1 MNQVN
6 QLQSK
11 TISYIRFPLIILI
24 VYIHNQGMGTPL
36 SEVSI
41 SWANF
46 SGIDAYNLLR
56 LVINGVIAR
65 AAVPAFFI
73 LSGYLFFFGKTS
85 FSRETWLTALKKR
98 FWTLFVPFV
107 LWNIIAACFARIANT
122 SINLDVVSIFL
133 NNGNLSGWTDIFGK
147 QHNFYFP
154 LNVPLWYIR
163 DLIILSIISPL
174 IFCSIKYVPKV
185 FGVFLCFLAVTAYNF
200 DLVGINY
207 NSLIFFGIGAYF
219 GIYQINILSFGQ
231 RYKLPFLISTIVL
244 GVFFVYFRSLRSS
257 LYWINNPFFISFP
270 FIISFFFSLLV
281 LIATSLEQGRIRLHP
296 LLVKSVFFVFA
307 LHNMPYFMAFSLPW
321 LKFLPSSTLVFVG
334 TYLLTP
340 IIKISLCLLLYIILD
355 KLSPKINGL
364 LSGNRSK

>member
-1 MNQVN
+1 MNN
-6 QLQSK
+6 IGELQSK
-11 TISYIRFPLIILI
+11 TISFIRFPLIVLI

-36 SEVSI
+36 GEVSI

-46 SGIDAYNLLR
+46 SDIDAYNLLR
-56 LVINGVIAR
+56 LVITEVIAR
-65 AAVPAFFI
+65 VAVPAFFI

-107 LWNIIAACFARIANT
+107 LWNIIAACLARIANT
-122 SINLDVVSIFL
+122 SINLNVVSIFL
-133 NNGNLSGWTDIFGK
+133 NNCNPSEWTDFFGK

-163 DLIILSIISPL
+163 DLIILCIVSPL

-185 FGVFLCFLAVTAYNF
+185 FGVFLFFLAVTGYNF

-244 GVFFVYFRSLRSS
+244 GVLFVYLRSVRGT
-257 LYWINNPFFISFP
+257 LFWINYPFFIC
-270 FIISFFFSLLV
+270 FFFSLLV
-281 LIATSLEQGRIRLHP
+281 LIATSLERGSIRLHP

-307 LHNMPYFMAFSLPW
+307 LHNMPYFMALPLPW
-321 LKFLPSSTLVFVG
+321 LKFFPSSTLVFAG
-334 TYLLTP
+334 AYLLTP

-355 KLSPKINGL
+355 KVSPKINGL

>member
-6 QLQSK
+6 ELQSK
-11 TISYIRFPLIILI
+11 TISYIRFPLIVLI

-41 SWANF
+41 SWGNF
-46 SGIDAYNLLR
+46 GDIDAYNLLR
-56 LVINGVIAR
+56 LVITEVIAR
-65 AAVPAFFI
+65 TAVPAFFI

-107 LWNIIAACFARIANT
+107 LWNIIAACFACVANT
-122 SINLDVVSIFL
+122 SINLDVISIFL
-133 NNGNLSGWTDIFGK
+133 NNGNPSGWTDIFGK

-163 DLIILSIISPL
+163 DLIILCIISPL

-185 FGVFLCFLAVTAYNF
+185 FGVFLFFLAVTGYNF
-200 DLVGINY
+200 DFAGINY
-207 NSLIFFGIGAYF
+207 NSLVFFCIGAYF

-244 GVFFVYFRSLRSS
+244 GVLFVYLRSVRGT
-257 LYWINNPFFISFP
+257 LFWINYPFFIC
-270 FIISFFFSLLV
+270 FFFSLLV
-281 LIATSLEQGRIRLHP
+281 LIATNLGRGSIRLHP

-307 LHNMPYFMAFSLPW
+307 LHNMPYFMAFPLPW
-321 LKFLPSSTLVFVG
+321 LKLFPNSTLVFVG
-334 TYLLTP
+334 AYLLTP
-340 IIKISLCLLLYIILD
+340 IIKISLCLLLYILLD

>member
-1 MNQVN
+1 MNN
-6 QLQSK
+6 IGELQSK
-11 TISYIRFPLIILI
+11 TISFIRFPLIVLI

-36 SEVSI
+36 GEVSI

-56 LVINGVIAR
+56 LVITEVIAR

-107 LWNIIAACFARIANT
+107 LWNIIAACLARIANT
-122 SINLDVVSIFL
+122 SINLNVVSIFL
-133 NNGNLSGWTDIFGK
+133 NNCNPSGWTDFFGK

-163 DLIILSIISPL
+163 DLIILCIVSPL

-185 FGVFLCFLAVTAYNF
+185 FGVFLFFLAVTGYNF
-200 DLVGINY
+200 DFAGINY
-207 NSLIFFGIGAYF
+207 NSLVFFGIGAYF

-244 GVFFVYFRSLRSS
+244 GVLFVYLRSVRGT
-257 LYWINNPFFISFP
+257 LFWINYPFFIC
-270 FIISFFFSLLV
+270 FFFSLLV
-281 LIATSLEQGRIRLHP
+281 LIATNLGRGSIRLHP

-307 LHNMPYFMAFSLPW
+307 LHNMPYFMALPLPW
-321 LKFLPSSTLVFVG
+321 LKIFPSSTLVFVCA
-334 TYLLTP
+334 YLLTP

-355 KLSPKINGL
+355 KVSPKINGL

>member
-6 QLQSK
+6 ELQSK
-11 TISYIRFPLIILI
+11 TISYIRFPLIVLI

-41 SWANF
+41 SWGNF
-46 SGIDAYNLLR
+46 GDIDAYNLLR
-56 LVINGVIAR
+56 LVITEVIAR
-65 AAVPAFFI
+65 TAVPAFFI

-107 LWNIIAACFARIANT
+107 LWNIIAACLARIANT
-122 SINLDVVSIFL
+122 SINLNVVSVFL
-133 NNGNLSGWTDIFGK
+133 NNCNPSGWTDFFGK

-163 DLIILSIISPL
+163 DLIILCIVSPL

-185 FGVFLCFLAVTAYNF
+185 FGVFLFFLAVTGYNF
-200 DLVGINY
+200 DFAGINY
-207 NSLIFFGIGAYF
+207 NSLVFFCIGAYF

-244 GVFFVYFRSLRSS
+244 GVLFVYLRSVRGT
-257 LYWINNPFFISFP
+257 LFWINYPFFIC
-270 FIISFFFSLLV
+270 FFFSLLV
-281 LIATSLEQGRIRLHP
+281 LIATNLGRGSIRLHP
-296 LLVKSVFFVFA
+296 LLVKSAFFVFA
-307 LHNMPYFMAFSLPW
+307 LHNMPYFMAHPLPW
-321 LKFLPSSTLVFVG
+321 LKIFPSCTLVFVG
-334 TYLLTP
+334 AYLLTP
-340 IIKISLCLLLYIILD
+340 IIKISMCLLLYIILD
-355 KLSPKINGL
+355 KVSPKINGL

>member
-1 MNQVN
+1 MNN
-6 QLQSK
+6 IGELQSK
-11 TISYIRFPLIILI
+11 TISFIRFPLIVLI

-36 SEVSI
+36 GEVSI

-46 SGIDAYNLLR
+46 SDIDAYNLLR
-56 LVINGVIAR
+56 LVITEVIAR

-85 FSRETWLTALKKR
+85 FSRETWLKALKKR

-107 LWNIIAACFARIANT
+107 LWNIIAACLARIANT
-122 SINLDVVSIFL
+122 SINLNVVSIFL
-133 NNGNLSGWTDIFGK
+133 NNCNPSGWTDFFGK

-163 DLIILSIISPL
+163 DLIILCIVSPL

-185 FGVFLCFLAVTAYNF
+185 FGVFLFFLAVTGYNF
-200 DLVGINY
+200 DFAGINY
-207 NSLIFFGIGAYF
+207 NSLVFFGIGAYF

-244 GVFFVYFRSLRSS
+244 GVLFVYLRSVRGT
-257 LYWINNPFFISFP
+257 LFWINYPFFIC
-270 FIISFFFSLLV
+270 FFFSLLV
-281 LIATSLEQGRIRLHP
+281 LIATNLGRGSIRLHP

-307 LHNMPYFMAFSLPW
+307 LHNMPYFMALPLPW
-321 LKFLPSSTLVFVG
+321 LKIFPSSTLVFVCA
-334 TYLLTP
+334 YLLTP

-355 KLSPKINGL
+355 KVSPKINGL